1 MLRALPVPM
10 KPPHQVPPSIVC
22 VVIVKTESTKPMVL
36 SQDPVAVFVR
46 LGLLLRPP
54 PRAVRNA
61 PGPSFKHKVMLLLLP
76 VPIIPR
82 VLLERM
88 EVHPRIPST
97 ERAPVVHRTNFKHQ
111 ALLLVLHAHRGPPV
125 VPVKKDPHHP
135 RPSIVPVPHVPIPNT
150 KLKRHSRVRLARIGP
165 NAPLGKKDPRPLCL
179 LIGRAPIAKMANFKP
194 RVYRPRNPVLF
205 VLLENVL

>member
-1 MLRALPVPM
+1 MLL
-10 KPPHQVPPSIVC
+10 
-22 VVIVKTESTKPMVL
+22 L
-36 SQDPVAVFVR
+36 GPVASFVR
-46 LGLLLRPP
+46 LGLRLP
-54 PRAVRNA
+54 PRPQVARHA
-61 PGPSFKHKVMLLLLP
+61 LGPSTKLKMRLLLLP

-111 ALLLVLHAHRGPPV
+111 ALLLELYAHRGPPV
-125 VPVKKDPHHP
+125 VTVKKDPHRL

-150 KLKRHSRVRLARIGP
+150 KHKQHSRVPLARIGP

-179 LIGRAPIAKMANFKP
+179 LIGRVPIATKANFKP
-194 RVYRPRNPVLF
+194 RVHRPRNPVLIA
-205 VLLENVL
+205 LLEKVT